1 MICKKRALKDLST
14 IKYILSLKTLSFN
27 MSFDNERRLK
37 HLEQVNVCY
46 SKHFSIKIKNV
57 LKYS

>member
-1 MICKKRALKDLST
+1 
-14 IKYILSLKTLSFN
+14 
-27 MSFDNERRLK
+27 MSVDNDRRLK
-37 HLEQVNVCY
+37 HLKQINVCY

>member
-37 HLEQVNVCY
+37 QLKQVNVCY